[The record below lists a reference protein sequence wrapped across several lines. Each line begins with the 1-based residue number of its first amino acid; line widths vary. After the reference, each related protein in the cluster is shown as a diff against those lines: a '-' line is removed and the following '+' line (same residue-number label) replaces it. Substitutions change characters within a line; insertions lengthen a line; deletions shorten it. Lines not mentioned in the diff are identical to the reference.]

1 MIFESVLYPINL
13 DMIGEINVVVHFV
26 NCKELNMGRYF
37 GIKDC
42 QSISV
47 KTRQPADNF
56 RFLNYEFE

>member
-13 DMIGEINVVVHFV
+13 DMIGEINVAVHFV

-47 KTRQPADNF
+47 KTKTAGR
-56 RFLNYEFE
+56 